1 MNSDPSVMSEAEY
14 EDDTFYAEI
23 RRQILLLTSEDNEDF
38 DLLQTR
44 SFNSINVTDG
54 GSARSVFRF
63 SCASPPPSN
72 FCLWERHGSGSPPLW
87 LVNLWKGGKGTGVF
101 IPQVASRKIHR
112 PGRVSYICITSLNM
126 MKLFKERLMF

>member
-1 MNSDPSVMSEAEY
+1 MEMNSDPSVMSEAEY

-112 PGRVSYICITSLNM
+112 PGKLNSR
-126 MKLFKERLMF
+126 KKVYRPVDNKS